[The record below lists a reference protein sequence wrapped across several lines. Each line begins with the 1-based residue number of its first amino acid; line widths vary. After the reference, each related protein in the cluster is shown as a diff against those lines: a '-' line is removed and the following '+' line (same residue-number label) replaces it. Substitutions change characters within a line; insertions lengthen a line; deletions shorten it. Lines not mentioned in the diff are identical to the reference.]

1 MPGYFVGGKTGTANK
16 PGKRRKG
23 FQTRKIISSFVA
35 AFPTNAP
42 KYVVL
47 ALLDEPKGIKE
58 TQGLSTAGWVAAPIV
73 QKIIRQMVPIVG
85 MEPSTKTEKK
95 IVPGNVLFIPP
106 SVRSPQKLT
115 SAHRQLS
122 DLEKKVDELLFS
134 TNKRR
139 GRLVATN

>member
-1 MPGYFVGGKTGTANK
+1 M
-16 PGKRRKG
+16 
-23 FQTRKIISSFVA
+23 
-35 AFPTNAP
+35 
-42 KYVVL
+42 
-47 ALLDEPKGIKE
+47 
-58 TQGLSTAGWVAAPIV
+58 
-73 QKIIRQMVPIVG
+73 G
-85 MEPSTKTEKK
+85 MEPSTKTEKE

-106 SVRSPQKLT
+106 SVRSTQKLN